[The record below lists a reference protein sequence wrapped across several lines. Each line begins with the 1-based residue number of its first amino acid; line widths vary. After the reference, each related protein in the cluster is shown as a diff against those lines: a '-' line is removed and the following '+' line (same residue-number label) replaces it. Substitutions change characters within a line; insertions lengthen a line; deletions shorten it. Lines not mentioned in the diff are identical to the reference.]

1 MHICTIHLHYL
12 FPMKQ
17 NPYEIM
23 LEFFFLWSALCGEHC
38 VCFYC
43 TFFSICF
50 HALCSSWGKKKN
62 PTTTTNTSCL
72 QDYIEQSITCIV
84 YFIAQVAC
92 TAHPVMLS
100 CGSKGTFC
108 GVVLSHLDN
117 YIHAIELLWNSQ
129 EGKVKTWIIFAFTHY
144 GMLIENSSRNVKRNV
159 HLTLRSTVSVGFGGS
174 PRSSRETRTCAHP
187 LDGTGMRVLLTR
199 AVRIRLH

>member
-1 MHICTIHLHYL
+1 MVSIVFACIAHF
-12 FPMKQ
+12 FPFVFMRFVA
-17 NPYEIM
+17 P
-23 LEFFFLWSALCGEHC
+23 G
-38 VCFYC
+38 
-43 TFFSICF
+43 
-50 HALCSSWGKKKN
+50 GKKT
-62 PTTTTNTSCL
+62 PTTTTNTSTNTSCL

-117 YIHAIELLWNSQ
+117 YVHAIELLWNSQ